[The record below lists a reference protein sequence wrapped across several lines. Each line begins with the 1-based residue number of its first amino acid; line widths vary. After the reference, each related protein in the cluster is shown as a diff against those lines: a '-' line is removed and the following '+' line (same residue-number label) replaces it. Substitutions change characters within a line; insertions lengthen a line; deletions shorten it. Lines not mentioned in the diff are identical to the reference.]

1 MRVGSVVGAWTFGT
15 FRFDVDTCELSKA
28 GRPLKVQQQPLLA
41 LRALL
46 EQPGEL
52 VSRDALRQRLWPD
65 GVNVE
70 FDQSL
75 NKSLTKLRDALGDS
89 ASNPRFIETL
99 PKRGYRFI
107 APVTEIED
115 AALTAPRKLGRSTD
129 PVILSGLTA
138 LPSGPPT
145 TMRPAAPA
153 APWLVASAFTAAA
166 VLVGLMW
173 WTTGPTRGVEARE
186 ERITAT
192 PAPERSPIHA
202 AKDAFERGRLALAR
216 RSPESLQLASEHFQ
230 RAVALS
236 PRFADAHVGVAD
248 SWSLLSSYGVID
260 PREGMPRA
268 RDAANRA
275 LTIDPSHARAHASL
289 ARTTMI
295 FDWDWVTAGWHFTR
309 AVELKP
315 GDPITHQWRSYYLSA
330 IGRHD
335 EAVAEARRS
344 VAADP
349 LSLNSNTAL
358 GFVLY
363 LARRFDES
371 AAQLERTLEIDP
383 DFAQARR
390 DLALVRVQ
398 QGRLGEAVVAL
409 KRVALLNESAPVAA
423 AELAWAL
430 ALSGDHVAARATLAD
445 LDRRRASA
453 YVPPDAVALIYTGLG
468 ATDEAAAWLRR
479 AFTLRVAS
487 LAHLPVD
494 PVWDSLR
501 EHPGVREM
509 IETIRP
515 H

>member
-1 MRVGSVVGAWTFGT
+1 MRAWRFGT

-28 GRPLKVQQQPLLA
+28 GRPLKVQQQPLLV

-52 VSRDALRQRLWPD
+52 VTREALRQRLWPD
-65 GVNVE
+65 WVNVD

-75 NKSLTKLRDALGDS
+75 NKSLTKLRDALGDT

-115 AALTAPRKLGRSTD
+115 SSPTASPELGLSAD
-129 PVILSGLTA
+129 PVIRPGVTA
-138 LPSGPPT
+138 PPDGPST
-145 TMRPAAPA
+145 TTRPAAPSA
-153 APWLVASAFTAAA
+153 SWLVATAFSVAA
-166 VLVGLMW
+166 VLAGLVW
-173 WTTGPTRGVEARE
+173 WTTGPTRGLQARE
-186 ERITAT
+186 ERMT
-192 PAPERSPIHA
+192 PTPVPERSPIHA

-216 RSPESLQLASEHFQ
+216 RSPESLQRASEHFQ

-309 AVELKP
+309 AVELSP
-315 GDPITHQWRSYYLSA
+315 GNATTHQWRAYYLSA
-330 IGRHD
+330 VGRHD
-335 EAVAEARRS
+335 EAVAEARRA

-363 LARRFDES
+363 LARRFDEA

-398 QGRLGEAVVAL
+398 QRRLGEAMVAM
-409 KRVALLNESAPVAA
+409 KRVALLNESAPAAA
-423 AELAWAL
+423 AELAWVVAL
-430 ALSGDHVAARATLAD
+430 NGNHAAARATLAD
-445 LDRRRASA
+445 LDRRRATA

-468 ATDEAAAWLRR
+468 ASDEAAAWLQR

-494 PVWDSLR
+494 PVWDLLR

-509 IETIRP
+509 IDTIRP